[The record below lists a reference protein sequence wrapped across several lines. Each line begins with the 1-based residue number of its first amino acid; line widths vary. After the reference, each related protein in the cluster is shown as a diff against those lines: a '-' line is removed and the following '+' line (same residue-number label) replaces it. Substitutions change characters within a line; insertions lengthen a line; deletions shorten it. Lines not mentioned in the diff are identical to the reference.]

1 MKPRRLPQEG
11 IVLEFVENLQEI
23 LCSKIGSTV
32 KRLIKS
38 LIENLLED
46 GLAHC

>member
-1 MKPRRLPQEG
+1 MKLRKLPQEG

-23 LCSKIGSTV
+23 PCSKIGSTV

-38 LIENLLED
+38 LIENLLGD
-46 GLAHC
+46 DLTHR